1 MGQATEQVS
10 QRNLPSG
17 ASKIKGT
24 AKQRWRP
31 TFVQVVLGVPILYM
45 TLIYLIPVG
54 SVLLKSVAEPDLGF
68 THYVRA
74 LTDPVILQ
82 VLWIT
87 LKIAFIVSIAA
98 VLLGYPVAYLIS
110 RQPPQ
115 RARILTMLVIIPF
128 WTSVLV
134 RSFAWIVILGDQGL
148 VANLLQPFTG
158 STEGILYSQTAVI
171 LAMTQVLLPYAI
183 LVLKGAMDQ
192 IDITLVAAARSLG
205 ANPFFAYL
213 RVYFPLTLP
222 AVFSSGMLVFVISLG
237 FYITPAL
244 VGGPRE
250 STIAILIERNISVLF
265 DWPMAATLS
274 TILLIVTVVI
284 YVTVQKLT
292 RVRTVVTL

>member
-1 MGQATEQVS
+1 MGQATMQQS
-10 QRNLPSG
+10 RGALPDG
-17 ASKIKGT
+17 QPTKKGSV
-24 AKQRWRP
+24 KRRWRP
-31 TFVQVVLGVPILYM
+31 TFVQVVLGVPIIYM
-45 TLIYLIPVG
+45 TLIYLVPVG
-54 SVLLKSVAEPDLGF
+54 SVLVRSVTEPQFGF
-68 THYVRA
+68 DHYVRA

-87 LKIAFIVSIAA
+87 LKIAFIVA
-98 VLLGYPVAYLIS
+98 VASVILGYPVAYLIS

-128 WTSVLV
+128 WTSVLI

-148 VANLLQPFTG
+148 VANLLSPFTG
-158 STEGILYSQTAVI
+158 TTDGMLYSQAAVV

-192 IDITLVAAARSLG
+192 IDITLVSAARSLG
-205 ANPFFAYL
+205 AKPFFAYL

-222 AVFSSGMLVFVISLG
+222 AVFSSGMLVFIISLG

-250 STIAILIERNISVLF
+250 STIAILIERNISVLL

-274 TILLIVTVVI
+274 TILLVVTVAI
-284 YVTVQKLT
+284 YLTVQKLT
-292 RVRTVVTL
+292 RVRAVVTL